1 MTPTGPRRIHP
12 AGQLDL
18 DIAVPPSKS
27 YTNRALIAAAL
38 ADGTSTLTGTS
49 RSDDSRIMI
58 EALRNFGITI
68 TGTDGDLIVGGRNGL
83 ITTPSQEIGVGNAGT
98 AMRFLTTLA
107 ALAPGTT
114 VLNGDEQMR
123 TRPIGKLVEALRS
136 TGVRCH
142 SAGGFPPV
150 TIEGGTFHGGPV
162 VITGETSSQFVSSI
176 LLSAP
181 YARTPLTLSVRGR
194 MRSLPYIDMTLHV
207 MRSFGADVT
216 VLDNQAYR
224 VSTGERYIPQAYGI
238 EGDASAAT
246 YFLAAAALTK
256 GRVRITNLTRESLQG
271 DIRFATILAE
281 MGCRLSGDNGYI
293 ELRGGDLR
301 GIEIDMNDLPDC
313 VPTLAVVA
321 AFADGPTTISHIEH
335 LRLKET
341 DRISALTAELT
352 RLGARVD
359 TPDGG
364 MQITPRPLKGCAI
377 ETYNDHRIAM
387 SFAIAGLVVPGVSI
401 QNPECVS
408 KSFPDFWKTFSR
420 LEGSDDGR

>member
-1 MTPTGPRRIHP
+1 
-12 AGQLDL
+12 
-18 DIAVPPSKS
+18 
-27 YTNRALIAAAL
+27 
-38 ADGTSTLTGTS
+38 
-49 RSDDSRIMI
+49 
-58 EALRNFGITI
+58 
-68 TGTDGDLIVGGRNGL
+68 
-83 ITTPSQEIGVGNAGT
+83 
-98 AMRFLTTLA
+98 
-107 ALAPGTT
+107 
-114 VLNGDEQMR
+114 
-123 TRPIGKLVEALRS
+123 
-136 TGVRCH
+136 
-142 SAGGFPPV
+142 
-150 TIEGGTFHGGPV
+150 
-162 VITGETSSQFVSSI
+162 
-176 LLSAP
+176 
-181 YARTPLTLSVRGR
+181 
-194 MRSLPYIDMTLHV
+194 
-207 MRSFGADVT
+207 
-216 VLDNQAYR
+216 
-224 VSTGERYIPQAYGI
+224 
-238 EGDASAAT
+238 
-246 YFLAAAALTK
+246 
-256 GRVRITNLTRESLQG
+256 
-271 DIRFATILAE
+271 

>member
-1 MTPTGPRRIHP
+1 
-12 AGQLDL
+12 
-18 DIAVPPSKS
+18 
-27 YTNRALIAAAL
+27 
-38 ADGTSTLTGTS
+38 
-49 RSDDSRIMI
+49 
-58 EALRNFGITI
+58 
-68 TGTDGDLIVGGRNGL
+68 
-83 ITTPSQEIGVGNAGT
+83 
-98 AMRFLTTLA
+98 
-107 ALAPGTT
+107 
-114 VLNGDEQMR
+114 
-123 TRPIGKLVEALRS
+123 
-136 TGVRCH
+136 
-142 SAGGFPPV
+142 
-150 TIEGGTFHGGPV
+150 
-162 VITGETSSQFVSSI
+162 
-176 LLSAP
+176 
-181 YARTPLTLSVRGR
+181 
-194 MRSLPYIDMTLHV
+194 
-207 MRSFGADVT
+207 
-216 VLDNQAYR
+216 
-224 VSTGERYIPQAYGI
+224 
-238 EGDASAAT
+238 
-246 YFLAAAALTK
+246 
-256 GRVRITNLTRESLQG
+256 VRITNLTRESLQG